1 MNGGTKRIGIL
12 VGGGPAP
19 GINSAIS
26 ACVLEAANNGME
38 VMGIWDGFS
47 QLMQGRK
54 DRVRLLTMTDIA
66 MIHAEGGSILRTSR
80 ANPTTN
86 PENLATHFVRRAAG

>member
-1 MNGGTKRIGIL
+1 
-12 VGGGPAP
+12 
-19 GINSAIS
+19 
-26 ACVLEAANNGME
+26 
-38 VMGIWDGFS
+38 MGIWDGFS

-54 DRVRLLTMTDIA
+54 DRVRLLTMSDIA

-86 PENLATHFVRRAAG
+86 PDNLATTIRMLRELEVSYLVSIGGEDTALSTSDHGER